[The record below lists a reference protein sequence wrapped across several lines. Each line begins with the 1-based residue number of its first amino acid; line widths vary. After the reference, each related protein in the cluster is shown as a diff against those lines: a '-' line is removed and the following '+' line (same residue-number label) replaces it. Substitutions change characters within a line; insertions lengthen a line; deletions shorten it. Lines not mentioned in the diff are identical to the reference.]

1 MERMSDKKLEYYLE
15 RKAVIEQFFRGG
27 QFVDAERE
35 VLGLKKVMEEDA
47 DAPKD
52 LLSDVYYKLYHLAWI
67 REDKGNAFQY
77 AEKAAELHP
86 SAEGTLQIYSN
97 LATNALQRNLFDEA
111 NQYVEKCE
119 GLLSE
124 NTPNAW
130 CVYYLKGKVQLK
142 KGDQKAALEEFTSS
156 AKEANRMHLPYGEIA
171 ATIYVAE
178 VLFQLGLKHN
188 ALSEIVRIEMYAK
201 RTRQLQQYLRVLIKK
216 AQLLYRM
223 GRKDEAE
230 QVVLT
235 IPEFDD

>member
-1 MERMSDKKLEYYLE
+1 MENRKLKYYLE
-15 RKAVIEQFFRGG
+15 RKDVIELYFRGG

-35 VLGLKKVMEEDA
+35 VLRLKKVMEEDA
-47 DAPKD
+47 DVPMD
-52 LLSDVYYKLYHLAWI
+52 LQSDVYYKLYHLAWM
-67 REDKGNAFQY
+67 REDKENAFKF
-77 AEKAAELHP
+77 AERAAELQ
-86 SAEGTLQIYSN
+86 SIAEGKLQIYSN
-97 LATNALQRNLFDEA
+97 LATNALQRNLLDEA
-111 NQYVEKCE
+111 NQYVEKCV

-130 CVYYLKGKVQLK
+130 YVCYLKGKIQLK

-156 AKEANRMHLPYGEIA
+156 AKEADRMHLPYGEIA

-178 VLFQLGLKHN
+178 VLFQLGLKNN
-188 ALSEIVRIEMYAK
+188 ALSEIARIEMYAK

-223 GRKDEAE
+223 GHKDEAE

>member
-1 MERMSDKKLEYYLE
+1 MKQYFEQQN
-15 RKAVIEQFFRGG
+15 VIQQYMING

-35 VLGLKKVMEEDA
+35 VLQLKKEMEDDA
-47 DAPKD
+47 DVPKD
-52 LLSDVYYKLYHLAWI
+52 LLSDVYYKLYHLAWMQ
-67 REDKGNAFQY
+67 EDKENAFKF

-86 SAEGTLQIYSN
+86 IAEGKLQIYSN
-97 LATNALQRNLFDEA
+97 LATNALQRNLFGEA
-111 NQYVEKCE
+111 NQYVEKCV

-124 NTPNAW
+124 NTLNTW
-130 CVYYLKGKVQLK
+130 YVYYLKGKIQLK
-142 KGDQKAALEEFTSS
+142 KGDQNAALEEFTSS
-156 AKEANRMHLPYGEIA
+156 AKEANRKHLPYGEIA
-171 ATIYVAE
+171 ATIYIAE
-178 VLFQLGLKHN
+178 VLFLLGLKHN
-188 ALSEIVRIEMYAK
+188 ALSEIARIEMYAK

>member
-1 MERMSDKKLEYYLE
+1 MEDKKLEYYLE
-15 RKAVIEQFFRGG
+15 RKDVIERYFRGG

-35 VLGLKKVMEEDA
+35 VLRLRKEMEEDA
-47 DAPKD
+47 DVPKE
-52 LLSDVYYKLYHLAWI
+52 LLCDVYYKLYHLAWI
-67 REDKGNAFQY
+67 KKDKENAFKF
-77 AEKAAELHP
+77 AEKAIELHP
-86 SAEGTLQIYSN
+86 SNEAKVQIYGNLAMNTLQQE
-97 LATNALQRNLFDEA
+97 LLDDAMG
-111 NQYVEKCE
+111 YVEK
-119 GLLSE
+119 GLSLLPE
-124 NTPNAW
+124 NTSTTW
-130 CVYYLKGKVQLK
+130 YLYLIQGKIHLK
-142 KGDQKAALEEFTSS
+142 KSDLEAALEDFTSS

-188 ALSEIVRIEMYAK
+188 ALLEIVRIEMYAK

>member
-1 MERMSDKKLEYYLE
+1 M
-15 RKAVIEQFFRGG
+15 
-27 QFVDAERE
+27 
-35 VLGLKKVMEEDA
+35 
-47 DAPKD
+47 
-52 LLSDVYYKLYHLAWI
+52 
-67 REDKGNAFQY
+67 
-77 AEKAAELHP
+77 
-86 SAEGTLQIYSN
+86 
-97 LATNALQRNLFDEA
+97 
-111 NQYVEKCE
+111 EKCI

-130 CVYYLKGKVQLK
+130 YVYYIKGKIHLK
-142 KGDQKAALEEFTSS
+142 KGDHKAALEEFTSS

-178 VLFQLGLKHN
+178 VLFQLGLKHI
-188 ALSEIVRIEMYAK
+188 ALSEIARIEMYAK

-216 AQLLYRM
+216 AQLLYLI

>member
-1 MERMSDKKLEYYLE
+1 MEKHKLEYYLE
-15 RKAVIEQFFRGG
+15 RKDVIERYFRGG
-27 QFVDAERE
+27 LFVDAERE
-35 VLGLKKVMEEDA
+35 VLRLKKVMEEDA
-47 DAPKD
+47 DVPKD

-67 REDKGNAFQY
+67 REDKENAFKF
-77 AEKAAELHP
+77 AEKAVELHP
-86 SAEGTLQIYSN
+86 IAEGKLQIYSN
-97 LATNALQRNLFDEA
+97 LATNALQRNLLDES
-111 NQYVEKCE
+111 NLYVEKCI

-130 CVYYLKGKVQLK
+130 YVYYLKGKIQLK
-142 KGDQKAALEEFTSS
+142 KGEQKAALEEFTSS
-156 AKEANRMHLPYGEIA
+156 AKEANRMHQPYGEIA

-216 AQLLYRM
+216 AQLLYRI

>member
-1 MERMSDKKLEYYLE
+1 MVDKKLKYYLE
-15 RKAVIEQFFRGG
+15 RKEVIERYFRGG

-35 VLGLKKVMEEDA
+35 VLRLKKDMEEDA
-47 DAPKD
+47 DVPKD
-52 LLSDVYYKLYHLAWI
+52 MLSDVYYKLYHLAWI
-67 REDKGNAFQY
+67 REDKENAFKF
-77 AEKAAELHP
+77 AEKAVELHP
-86 SAEGTLQIYSN
+86 IAEGKLQIYSN
-97 LATNALQRNLFDEA
+97 LATNALQRNLLDES
-111 NQYVEKCE
+111 NLYVEKCI

-130 CVYYLKGKVQLK
+130 YVYYIKGKIHLK
-142 KGDQKAALEEFTSS
+142 KGDHKAALEEFTSS

-178 VLFQLGLKHN
+178 VLFQLGLKHI
-188 ALSEIVRIEMYAK
+188 ALSEIARIEMYAK

-216 AQLLYRM
+216 AQLLYLI

>member
-1 MERMSDKKLEYYLE
+1 MEKDKLGYYYE
-15 RKAVIEQFFRGG
+15 RKEVIERYFRGG

-35 VLGLKKVMEEDA
+35 VLRLKKDMEEDA
-47 DAPKD
+47 DVPKD
-52 LLSDVYYKLYHLAWI
+52 MLSDVYYKLYHLAWI
-67 REDKGNAFQY
+67 REDKENAFKF
-77 AEKAAELHP
+77 AEKAVGLHP
-86 SAEGTLQIYSN
+86 IAEGKLQIYSN
-97 LATNALQRNLFDEA
+97 LATNALQRNLLDES
-111 NQYVEKCE
+111 NLYVEKCI

-130 CVYYLKGKVQLK
+130 YVYYIKGKIHLK
-142 KGDQKAALEEFTSS
+142 KGDHKAALEEFTSS

-201 RTRQLQQYLRVLIKK
+201 RTRQLQQYIRVLIKK
-216 AQLLYRM
+216 AQLLYHM

-230 QVVLT
+230 QVVIT

>member
-1 MERMSDKKLEYYLE
+1 MEKDKLGYYLE
-15 RKAVIEQFFRGG
+15 RKDVIERYFRDG
-27 QFVDAERE
+27 QFVVAEHE
-35 VLGLKKVMEEDA
+35 VLQLRKEMEEDA
-47 DAPKD
+47 DVPKD
-52 LLSDVYYKLYHLAWI
+52 LLSDVYYKLYHLAWV
-67 REDKGNAFQY
+67 RENKENAFKF
-77 AEKAAELHP
+77 AEKAAEFQ
-86 SAEGTLQIYSN
+86 SCSEGKLQIYSN
-97 LATNALQRNLFDEA
+97 LATNALQKNLLDEA
-111 NQYVEKCE
+111 NQYVEKCV

-130 CVYYLKGKVQLK
+130 YVCYLKGKIQLK

-171 ATIYVAE
+171 ATIYVVE
-178 VLFQLGLKHN
+178 VLFQLGLTHN

>member
-1 MERMSDKKLEYYLE
+1 MGVNKSEYYLE
-15 RKAVIEQFFRGG
+15 RKVVIELYFRGG

-35 VLGLKKVMEEDA
+35 VLRLKDELEEDA
-47 DAPKD
+47 DVPKD
-52 LLSDVYYKLYHLAWI
+52 LLSDVYYKLYHLAWM

-86 SAEGTLQIYSN
+86 NAEGKLQIYSN
-97 LATNALQRNLFDEA
+97 LATNALQRDLLDEA
-111 NQYVEKCE
+111 NQYVEKCV

-130 CVYYLKGKVQLK
+130 YVCYLKGKIQLK

-188 ALSEIVRIEMYAK
+188 ALSEIARRRNYYTV
-201 RTRQLQQYLRVLIKK
+201 
-216 AQLLYRM
+216 
-223 GRKDEAE
+223 
-230 QVVLT
+230 
-235 IPEFDD
+235 

>member
-1 MERMSDKKLEYYLE
+1 MESNKLDQYV
-15 RKAVIEQFFRGG
+15 KQQNVIQQYMING

-35 VLGLKKVMEEDA
+35 VLQLRKEMEEDA
-47 DAPKD
+47 DVPKD
-52 LLSDVYYKLYHLAWI
+52 LLCDVYYKLYHLAWM

-77 AEKAAELHP
+77 AEKAAKLQP
-86 SAEGTLQIYSN
+86 STEGKLQIYSN
-97 LATNALQRNLFDEA
+97 LATNALQRNLLDEA
-111 NQYVEKCE
+111 NQYVEKCV

-130 CVYYLKGKVQLK
+130 YVYYLKGKIQLK

-188 ALSEIVRIEMYAK
+188 ALSEIARIEMYAK

>member
-1 MERMSDKKLEYYLE
+1 MNMES
-15 RKAVIEQFFRGG
+15 RKMEQYIEQQNVIQQYMING

-35 VLGLKKVMEEDA
+35 VLQLRKEMEEDA
-47 DAPKD
+47 DVPKD
-52 LLSDVYYKLYHLAWI
+52 LLSDVYYKLYHLAWM
-67 REDKGNAFQY
+67 REDKENAFKF
-77 AEKAAELHP
+77 AEKAAKLQP
-86 SAEGTLQIYSN
+86 STEGKLQIYSN
-97 LATNALQRNLFDEA
+97 LATNALQRNLLDEA
-111 NQYVEKCE
+111 NQYVEKCV

-130 CVYYLKGKVQLK
+130 YVYYLKGKIHLK

>member
-1 MERMSDKKLEYYLE
+1 MES
-15 RKAVIEQFFRGG
+15 RKMEQYIEQQNVIQQYMING

-35 VLGLKKVMEEDA
+35 VLRLKKVMEEDA
-47 DAPKD
+47 DVPKD
-52 LLSDVYYKLYHLAWI
+52 LLSDVYYKLYHLAWM
-67 REDKGNAFQY
+67 REDKENAFKF
-77 AEKAAELHP
+77 AEMAAELHP
-86 SAEGTLQIYSN
+86 RAEGKLQIYSN
-97 LATNALQRNLFDEA
+97 LATNALQKNLLDEA
-111 NQYVEKCE
+111 NQYVEKCV

-124 NTPNAW
+124 NMPNAW
-130 CVYYLKGKVQLK
+130 YVYYIKGKIQLK
-142 KGDQKAALEEFTSS
+142 KGEQKAALEEFTSS

-188 ALSEIVRIEMYAK
+188 ALSEIARIEMYAK

>member
-1 MERMSDKKLEYYLE
+1 MVDKKLKYYLE
-15 RKAVIEQFFRGG
+15 RKEVIERYFRGG

-35 VLGLKKVMEEDA
+35 VLRLKKDMEEDA
-47 DAPKD
+47 DVPKD
-52 LLSDVYYKLYHLAWI
+52 MLSDVYYKLYHLAWI
-67 REDKGNAFQY
+67 REDKESAFEF
-77 AEKAAELHP
+77 AERAAELQ
-86 SAEGTLQIYSN
+86 SIAEGKLQIYSN
-97 LATNALQRNLFDEA
+97 LATNALQRNLLDES
-111 NQYVEKCE
+111 NLYVEKCI

-130 CVYYLKGKVQLK
+130 YVYYIKGKIHLK
-142 KGDQKAALEEFTSS
+142 KGDHKAALEEFTSS

-178 VLFQLGLKHN
+178 VLFQLGLKHI
-188 ALSEIVRIEMYAK
+188 ALSEIARIEMYAK

-216 AQLLYRM
+216 AQLLYLI

>member
-1 MERMSDKKLEYYLE
+1 
-15 RKAVIEQFFRGG
+15 
-27 QFVDAERE
+27 
-35 VLGLKKVMEEDA
+35 MEEDA
-47 DAPKD
+47 DVPKE
-52 LLSDVYYKLYHLAWI
+52 LLCDVYYKLYHLAWI
-67 REDKGNAFQY
+67 KKDKENAFKF
-77 AEKAAELHP
+77 AEKAIELHP
-86 SAEGTLQIYSN
+86 SVEGKLQIYSN
-97 LATNALQRNLFDEA
+97 LATNALQRNLLNEA

-124 NTPNAW
+124 NTPTTW
-130 CVYYLKGKVQLK
+130 YVFYLKGKIQLK

-171 ATIYVAE
+171 ATICVAE
-178 VLFQLGLKHN
+178 VLFQMGLKNN
-188 ALSEIVRIEMYAK
+188 AMSEIVRMELYAK

-230 QVVLT
+230 QVVIT